1 MELTPIQLEVLN
13 ALIAL
18 HHQKKG
24 CIKGEE
30 IANFI
35 GRNPGTVRNQMQSLK
50 ALKLVEGVP
59 GPKGGYKPTTLA
71 YDELSIQDVE
81 KEAVV
86 PIKRDGE
93 VVEGATVLEISFT
106 TVHHPHECHGTARIL
121 GNVKL
126 FDEGDTVEIGPTPVN
141 RLILRGRVI
150 DRDDMRSLLLFDID
164 KITTLP
170 KGTLSECPLS
180 ELKIGADTSIGDAG
194 VLMAEKCEHAAMVE
208 RDGKVVGVVE
218 LVDIVRALAND
229 KADSPVSEAMREPIW
244 ADVTTPIVDVLDVL
258 TSECDDVVLVEQDGE
273 CLGLLDCKRLI
284 FSFGY

>member
-13 ALIAL
+13 ALIDL
-18 HHQKKG
+18 HHQKRG

-30 IANFI
+30 IAMLI

-50 ALKLVEGVP
+50 ALRLVEGVP

-93 VVEGATVLEISFT
+93 PVEGATVLEISFT
-106 TVHHPHECHGTARIL
+106 TVHHPHECHGTARML
-121 GNVKL
+121 GNIKL
-126 FDEGDTVEIGPTPVN
+126 FEEGDTIEIGPTPVN
-141 RLILRGRVI
+141 GLILRGRVI
-150 DRDDMRSLLLFDID
+150 DRDDVRSLLLFDID
-164 KITTLP
+164 RITTLP

-180 ELKIGADTSIGDAG
+180 EFKIGADTPLRDAAA
-194 VLMAEKCEHAAMVE
+194 LMAERCEHAAMVE

-218 LVDIVRALAND
+218 LLDIARALANNG
-229 KADSPVSEAMREPIW
+229 ADSPVSEVMREPIW
-244 ADVTTPIVDVLDVL
+244 ADATTPMLDVLDVL
-258 TSECDDVVLVEQDGE
+258 TSEREGAVLVEQEGK
-273 CLGLLDCKRLI
+273 CLGLLDCRRLI
-284 FSFGY
+284 SSLGY